1 MNTPEFLELAA
12 AICPD
17 RPAVIFEGRTLTYEL
32 LQDRAKRLATAMV
45 GLGIGQGDTVA
56 VVQVNTPHCIEAYFA
71 TAMLGAVYVPMNFRA
86 KPSEL
91 QYMINTADAK
101 AVLAGDRYVPVIEE
115 LRAQLPSVQHYV
127 ALDGGA
133 GTGSGWQ
140 DYEVLIQAN
149 EADPPWLEV
158 PEEAVTILMYTAG
171 TTGFPKGVML
181 HHTSFTSYV
190 LNNVSPVDLDS
201 EERNLLTVPL
211 YHIAGVQ
218 AVMAAMYGGRTIVM
232 QRQFEPGDWMQ
243 LAQTERVQRAMM
255 VPTMLKQIIEH
266 PDFEKYDL
274 SSLKVITYGA
284 APMPVEVISR
294 ALRLFPG
301 CQFINAFGQ
310 TETAATITAL
320 NPEDHHIPEGLPT
333 EEMEKR
339 LRRLASVGKALPDV
353 EVRVVDEYGNEV
365 PCEVP
370 GEVIARGARVM
381 AGYWK
386 DDEKTKNTKKG
397 GWIYTGD
404 LGYMDDEGYL
414 FLSGRAS
421 DMIIR
426 AGENI
431 APEEVENV
439 LAAHPSVEECAV
451 FGLPDD
457 TWGES
462 VGAAVVVRAG
472 QTVTVEELQEW
483 CRERLASFKKPE
495 MVAFRD
501 ELPRNPLGKLLRR
514 ELREAYGTK
523 TATAT

>member
-1 MNTPEFLELAA
+1 MNTPEFIDITA

-17 RPAVIFEGRTLTYEL
+17 RPAVIFEGRTLTYEQ
-32 LQDRAKRLATAMV
+32 LQDRAKRLATALV
-45 GLGIGQGDTVA
+45 GLGVEQGNTVA

-71 TAMLGAVYVPMNFRA
+71 TAMLGVVYVPLNFRA

-91 QYMINTADAK
+91 EYMINTAEAT
-101 AVLAGDRYVPVIEE
+101 AVLAGDRYVSVIEE
-115 LRAQLPSVQHYV
+115 LRPKLATVQHYI

-140 DYEVLIQAN
+140 DYDVLVAASEAN
-149 EADPPWLEV
+149 PPWVDV
-158 PEEAVTILMYTAG
+158 PEEAVTLLMYTAG

-190 LNNVSPVDLDS
+190 LNNVSPVDPDV

-232 QRQFEPGDWMQ
+232 QRQFEPRGWME
-243 LAQTERVQRAMM
+243 LAQQEQVQRAMM
-255 VPTMLKQIIEH
+255 VPTMLKQIIDH
-266 PDFEKYDL
+266 PEFEKYDL

-284 APMPVEVISR
+284 APMPLEVISR
-294 ALRLFPG
+294 ALRAFPG

-320 NPEDHHIPEGLPT
+320 NPEDHHIPEDLPD
-333 EEMEKR
+333 EQREKR

-353 EVRVVDEYGNEV
+353 EVRVVDEYGNGV
-365 PCEVP
+365 ACDVA

-386 DDEKTKNTKKG
+386 DDEKTKNTKRG

-404 LGYMDDEGYL
+404 LGYMDSEGYL

-421 DMIIR
+421 DIIIR
-426 AGENI
+426 GGENI
-431 APEEVENV
+431 SPEEVEAV
-439 LAAHPSVEECAV
+439 LASHPAVEECAV
-451 FGLPDD
+451 FGLPDS
-457 TWGES
+457 TWGEI
-462 VGAAVVVRAG
+462 VAAAVVVKTGCPA
-472 QTVTVEELQEW
+472 TVEELQEW

-495 MVAFRD
+495 TVAFKD

-514 ELREAYGTK
+514 ELRETYGSTV
-523 TATAT
+523 TSAT